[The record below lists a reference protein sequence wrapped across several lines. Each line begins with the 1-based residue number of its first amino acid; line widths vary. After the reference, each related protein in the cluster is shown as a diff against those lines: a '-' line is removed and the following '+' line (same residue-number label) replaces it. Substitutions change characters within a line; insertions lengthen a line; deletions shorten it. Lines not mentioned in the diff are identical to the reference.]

1 MIGRL
6 REIEYLQTF
15 VREVAV
21 TGGVLLLSGD
31 AGVGKTT
38 LLDAAADYTRASG
51 GDVLRTTGT
60 ELEGELSYAAL
71 NQALYPLIDEFD
83 ELARR
88 QRDALQVAL
97 GFGDGPP
104 PARLLVSNAAA
115 VLLRGRQTRSPLVLI
130 VDDVPWIDRA
140 SAGVLSFVARRLAG
154 SRAGLL
160 VAGRTGED
168 QGYFDR
174 SGTAGVR
181 VEPWTT
187 KRPAAS

>member
-21 TGGVLLLSGD
+21 TGGVLLVSGD

-60 ELEGELSYAAL
+60 ELEEQISYAAL
-71 NQALYPLIDEFD
+71 NQALYPLLDDVEQ
-83 ELARR
+83 LGTA

-104 PARLLVSNAAA
+104 RTDCWCPTPLLFCSG
-115 VLLRGRQTRSPLVLI
+115 GRQHAR
-130 VDDVPWIDRA
+130 PWC
-140 SAGVLSFVARRLAG
+140 
-154 SRAGLL
+154 
-160 VAGRTGED
+160 
-168 QGYFDR
+168 
-174 SGTAGVR
+174 
-181 VEPWTT
+181 
-187 KRPAAS
+187 